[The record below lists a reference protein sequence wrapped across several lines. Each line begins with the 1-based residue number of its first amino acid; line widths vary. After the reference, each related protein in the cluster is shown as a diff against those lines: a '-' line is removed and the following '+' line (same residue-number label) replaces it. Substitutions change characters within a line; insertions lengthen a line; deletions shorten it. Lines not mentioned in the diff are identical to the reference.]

1 MKKNFR
7 IATMAYLIWL
17 GAMLGAVLY
26 AGAVVAPVIFHSAQ
40 WLGSEVLSH
49 YQEGLIMTRNFVLLS
64 YAITVTVLA
73 VFLYEGYK
81 YKMGERDKLTIAA
94 AFVVIFTGAMFNWYY
109 LPDIVTMQMAGEQM
123 TKSQA
128 FLNTHKGSEL
138 DFKIFAAAILVLMIQ
153 NMRKACK

>member
-1 MKKNFR
+1 MKKPFR

-26 AGAVVAPVIFHSAQ
+26 AGAVVAPVIFHSAK
-40 WLGSEVLSH
+40 WLGSDVLSR

-64 YAITVTVLA
+64 YAVTATLIA

-81 YKMGERDKLTIAA
+81 YKMGERDKLTSIAA
-94 AFVVIFTGAMFNWYY
+94 LLVIMTGAMFNWYY
-109 LPDIVTMQMAGEQM
+109 LPDIVTMQLAGPEM
-123 TKSQA
+123 TRSA
-128 FLNTHKGSEL
+128 TFTAVHKGSEL
-138 DFKIFAAAILVLMIQ
+138 DFKIFAFAILLLMIQ

>member
-40 WLGSEVLSH
+40 WLGADLLSH

-64 YAITVTVLA
+64 YAVTLTILF

-81 YKMGERDKLTIAA
+81 YKMGERDKWTIAA

-109 LPDIVTMQMAGEQM
+109 LPDIVTMQMAGEKM
-123 TKSQA
+123 TQSQA
-128 FLNTHKGSEL
+128 FLATHKGSEL
-138 DFKIFAAAILVLMIQ
+138 DFKIFAVAILLLMVQ